1 MSSSKNTLLPFEQ
14 ASEEAQAD
22 WRPAQESFMIN
33 WMKACSK
40 AFKNKFTSLKE
51 RFKEFKKLVEAASGL
66 GWNPVL
72 STIDASDIWWNEYG
86 KAHPKMKYLKRFRGL
101 GCPEYND
108 LEVIFGDTIATG
120 HLQTTENHDFDST
133 DRDDSPNDVTAE
145 SPAPPNAENVESL
158 NENASNQSKSQTQS
172 RKRGRRELKG
182 SDLSEAVLMLAETSH
197 ARLDA
202 RLEAKGKFT
211 ITECQDVLETM
222 DVEIGRVTYVRVMTL
237 LQEKVWREAF
247 LHMSDARRKDLIE
260 SIENGDL

>member
-33 WMKACSK
+33 WMKEQVIARGEGRVAGTFSKSEWIELRKECYKAWGMKYSSK

-66 GWNPVL
+66 GWNLVL

-101 GCPEYND
+101 GCPEYKD

-145 SPAPPNAENVESL
+145 SHAPPNFDFDMRHTLEDEMFKKYENDELIVKGEGG
-158 NENASNQSKSQTQS
+158 NNMANQASTSGH
-172 RKRGRRELKG
+172 RG
-182 SDLSEAVLMLAETSH
+182 
-197 ARLDA
+197 
-202 RLEAKGKFT
+202 
-211 ITECQDVLETM
+211 M
-222 DVEIGRVTYVRVMTL
+222 DVVRDGICRGMSTYYRLPM
-237 LQEKVWREAF
+237 
-247 LHMSDARRKDLIE
+247 
-260 SIENGDL
+260 